1 MKDKER
7 KTTPR
12 MSLGRMGEDAA
23 CAFLEQRG
31 HTVLERNCRKG
42 HLEIDL
48 VTLDTGGIHFVE
60 VKSRVAPVSARPEE
74 NVTRTKQDRIARAA
88 LRYLHTSK
96 DPRLH
101 ADMEVS
107 FDVVAVT
114 FDKDDTIVDWFP
126 NAWIP
131 LYV

>member
-1 MKDKER
+1 MKNKG

-12 MSLGRMGEDAA
+12 MAVGKLGEDAA
-23 CAFLEQRG
+23 CAYLEQQG
-31 HTVLERNCRKG
+31 HSIIDRNCRRG
-42 HLEIDL
+42 HLEIDI
-48 VTLDTGGIHFVE
+48 VSVDREGIHFIE